1 MRTNYVPGWTKILRV
16 PLIVVMVLIFSLV
29 STIGA
34 AADSGSATYQYLV
47 GTGFLAGTNPP
58 IGPLMP
64 DVAMAADGSTVT
76 VIGQG
81 TLSIHP
87 KSVSGGGSFTVM
99 DSAGNVTASGTWT
112 AEQLLSFVSY
122 GGAAPQG
129 LPVQNTGGKALIQV
143 QLSTG
148 QSAVLTI
155 YCVLGT
161 PPPSAVEGVHLAVT
175 GGPNFNKQV
184 TGDTDFILQ

>member
-1 MRTNYVPGWTKILRV
+1 MQKNHVTGWTKILGL

-29 STIGA
+29 SAIGA

-47 GTGFLAGTNPP
+47 GTGFLAGTN
-58 IGPLMP
+58 IGPLPP

-76 VIGQG
+76 LTGQG

-87 KSVSGGGSFTVM
+87 KSVSGGGSFMVM

-112 AEQLLSFVSY
+112 AVQLLSFVSY

-148 QSAVLTI
+148 PTAVLTV

-161 PPPSAVEGVHLAVT
+161 PPASAVEGFRLAVA

-184 TGDTDFILQ
+184 IGATDFILQ